1 MSSNFVEETSED
13 NVNHD
18 TTSEQLEVGNID
30 DFEPAKAEPH
40 KEVKAEPP
48 VSESKDDDDDV
59 PEKYR
64 GKSAKEIARMHMEV
78 EKALGRQG
86 SEVGELRRI
95 VDDFV
100 KSQAN
105 KKPDQNVNDEVEEDV
120 DFFTDPQKAIDRAIA
135 KHPKIREAEEVTS
148 NMRKAEALAN
158 LKANHPDFQEI
169 IASPQFA
176 EWVGKSRVRQELFV
190 RADQRF
196 DTDAANELLSNWKE
210 RAQVVERTKAVEAKE
225 RNNAVKAASMGS
237 TQGSSEPA
245 SKKRFR
251 RSDIIDL
258 MTRDPDRYMALEP
271 EIMKAYA
278 EKRVY

>member
-1 MSSNFVEETSED
+1 MTAKFVEHTNED
-13 NVNHD
+13 NVNDD

-30 DFEPAKAEPH
+30 DFGKPH
-40 KEVKAEPP
+40 KEEPPKSAEPP
-48 VSESKDDDDDV
+48 ASSAQDDDDEL

-64 GKSAKEIARMHMEV
+64 GKSAKEIARMHAEA

-105 KKPDQNVNDEVEEDV
+105 KLPEKTVADEVEDEV
-120 DFFTDPQKAIDRAIA
+120 DFFVDPQKAIDKAIA
-135 KHPKIREAEEVTS
+135 KHPKIREAEQVTA
-148 NMRKAEALAN
+148 NMRKAEALAT

-169 IASPQFA
+169 ISSPSFA

-196 DTDAANELLSNWKE
+196 DADAAHELLSNWKE
-210 RAQVVERTKAVEAKE
+210 RAQAVERTKQVEMQE
-225 RNNAVKAASMGS
+225 RTNAVKAASTGS
-237 TQGSSEPA
+237 SQGSSEPA
-245 SKKRFR
+245 AKKRYR
-251 RSDIIDL
+251 RADIIDL
-258 MTRDPDRYMALEP
+258 MNRDPDRYMALEP

>member
-1 MSSNFVEETSED
+1 MTAKFVEHINED
-13 NVNHD
+13 NVNDD
-18 TTSEQLEVGNID
+18 TTSDKLEVGNMD
-30 DFEPAKAEPH
+30 DFTPA
-40 KEVKAEPP
+40 KEVKSATPP
-48 VSESKDDDDDV
+48 ASAPQDDDDDI

-64 GKSAKEIARMHMEV
+64 GKSAKDIARMHVEA

-100 KSQAN
+100 KSQSN
-105 KKPDQNVNDEVEEDV
+105 KLPEQNVNDTLDDEV
-120 DFFTDPQKAIDRAIA
+120 DFFTDPQKAVDRAIA
-135 KHPKIREAEEVTS
+135 KHPKMREAEQVTA

-169 IASPQFA
+169 VTSPNFA
-176 EWVGKSRVRQELFV
+176 EWIGKSKVRQELFV

-196 DTDAANELLSNWKE
+196 DADAAHELLGNWKE
-210 RAQVVERTKAVEAKE
+210 RAQVVERTKAVEVKE
-225 RNNAVKAASMGS
+225 RSNAVKAASTGAS
-237 TQGSSEPA
+237 HGSSETA

-258 MTRDPDRYMALEP
+258 MNRDPDRYMALEP

>member
-1 MSSNFVEETSED
+1 MTAKFVEHTNED
-13 NVNHD
+13 NVNDD

-30 DFEPAKAEPH
+30 DFGKTATKVEEQPKSAEHPAGA
-40 KEVKAEPP
+40 AQ
-48 VSESKDDDDDV
+48 DDDEL

-64 GKSAKEIARMHMEV
+64 GKSAKEIARMHAEA

-105 KKPDQNVNDEVEEDV
+105 KLPEKTVADEGEDEV
-120 DFFTDPQKAIDRAIA
+120 DFFTDPQKAIDKAIA
-135 KHPKIREAEEVTS
+135 KHPKIREAEQVTAS
-148 NMRKAEALAN
+148 MRKAEALAN
-158 LKANHPDFQEI
+158 LKATHPDFQEI
-169 IASPQFA
+169 VTSQSFA
-176 EWVGKSRVRQELFV
+176 DWIGKSKVRQELFV

-196 DTDAANELLSNWKE
+196 DAEAANELLSNWKE
-210 RAQVVERTKAVEAKE
+210 RAQAVERTKQVEMKE
-225 RNNAVKAASMGS
+225 RTNAVKAASTGS
-237 TQGSSEPA
+237 SQGSSEPA
-245 SKKRFR
+245 SKKRYR
-251 RSDIIDL
+251 RTDIIDL
-258 MTRDPDRYMALEP
+258 MNRDPDRYMALEP